1 MGGGGWRWEKIKGAK
16 VALQLVLRLS
26 ARPMTPVDLHMPP
39 EAGQK
44 QSQSQVQIEARVS
57 RLSRSQSRLRQ
68 VAAGNRNYRKQ
79 RG

>member
-1 MGGGGWRWEKIKGAK
+1 MEKIKGAK

-39 EAGQK
+39 EAGQNQN
-44 QSQSQVQIEARVS
+44 QSQNQIEARVS